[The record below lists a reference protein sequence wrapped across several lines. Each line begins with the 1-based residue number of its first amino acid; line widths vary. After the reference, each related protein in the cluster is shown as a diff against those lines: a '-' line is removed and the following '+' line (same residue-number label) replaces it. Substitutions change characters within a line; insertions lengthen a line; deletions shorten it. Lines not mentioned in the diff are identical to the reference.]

1 MIRRNRQKRAQAIVW
16 VQTGK
21 STIVPIS
28 ISSRPNSSAAI
39 QRTPHEVIQMPV
51 TQGEVQPEL
60 AFRQNLHRALEASH
74 RQQAAQR
81 ALGTHASVDW
91 REDERTQDAQSRAWS
106 SALFLMALSLIWL
119 ALGKRLKKQRSA

>member
-1 MIRRNRQKRAQAIVW
+1 MIRRDRQNRAHAIVW

-28 ISSRPNSSAAI
+28 ITGQPKTSAPI
-39 QRTPHEVIQMPV
+39 GRTTNEPIQMPIA
-51 TQGEVQPEL
+51 QGEVQPEP

-119 ALGKRLKKQRSA
+119 ALGKRLTKKRSA